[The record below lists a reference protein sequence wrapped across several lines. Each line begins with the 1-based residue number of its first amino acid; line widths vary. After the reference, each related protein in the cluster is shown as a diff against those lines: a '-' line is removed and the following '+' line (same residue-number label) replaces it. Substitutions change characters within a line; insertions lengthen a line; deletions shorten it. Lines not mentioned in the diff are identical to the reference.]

1 MNMGV
6 VAAGQDAYWLVAV
19 QQATAEWENNAHTL
33 KCPGDLLKCI
43 SNLHEPDADT
53 ILLVDASG
61 QSDMEQVVKG
71 LRARGW
77 RYVIVVA
84 ADPNAKEATAVLR
97 GNLGYDYWEK
107 TYDEEKIHDRLKACF
122 NEITEERKST
132 SQKPHSFE

>member
-1 MNMGV
+1 MNIRV
-6 VAAGQDAYWLVAV
+6 VAAGQDAYWLAAV
-19 QQATAEWENNAHTL
+19 QQATAEWTSDAHTL
-33 KCPGDLLKCI
+33 KCPGELLKCI
-43 SNLHEPDADT
+43 SNLQEPDADT

-61 QSDMEQVVKG
+61 QSDMEQVVVG

-97 GNLGYDYWEK
+97 RNLGYDYWEK
-107 TYDEEKIHDRLKACF
+107 TYDEEKIHDRIKDCF
-122 NEITEERKST
+122 KEITEEKKYT